1 MNTKNRIMKTILTYD
16 LRIQQSL
23 ILLFLAT
30 ILAAII
36 TKQEFLGVVI
46 IVEFFLIA
54 VAQYSLNIIK
64 AFSNKYIKTDS
75 RKVYVFISTYVVIG
89 FLILILSSLFKFED
103 TEQNLKNIFELMVM
117 SWIFLSPI
125 LIIQSLMISSFDAK
139 NSLNEQP

>member
-1 MNTKNRIMKTILTYD
+1 MKTILTYD
-16 LRIQQSL
+16 LRIQQTL

-36 TKQEFLGVVI
+36 TQQEFLGVVI

-64 AFSNKYIKTDS
+64 TFSKKYVKTDS

-125 LIIQSLMISSFDAK
+125 LIIQSLMLSFFDAK
-139 NSLNEQP
+139 NIVNEQP

>member
-1 MNTKNRIMKTILTYD
+1 MKTILTYD

-64 AFSNKYIKTDS
+64 TFSNKYVKTDS
-75 RKVYVFISTYVVIG
+75 RKVYVFISSYVVIG

-103 TEQNLKNIFELMVM
+103 TKQNLKNIFELMVM

-125 LIIQSLMISSFDAK
+125 LIIQSLMISFFDAK
-139 NSLNEQP
+139 NNLNEQP

>member
-1 MNTKNRIMKTILTYD
+1 MKTILTYD

-64 AFSNKYIKTDS
+64 TFSNKYVKTDS
-75 RKVYVFISTYVVIG
+75 RKVYVFISSYVVIG

-103 TEQNLKNIFELMVM
+103 TKQNMKNIFELMVM

-125 LIIQSLMISSFDAK
+125 LIIQSLMISFFDAK
-139 NSLNEQP
+139 NSINEQP

>member
-1 MNTKNRIMKTILTYD
+1 MKTILTYD
-16 LRIQQSL
+16 LRIQQTL

-36 TKQEFLGVVI
+36 TKQEFLGVII

-54 VAQYSLNIIK
+54 IAQYSLNIIK
-64 AFSNKYIKTDS
+64 TFSKKYVKTDS

-117 SWIFLSPI
+117 SWIFLSPV
-125 LIIQSLMISSFDAK
+125 LIIQSLMISFFDAK
-139 NSLNEQP
+139 NIVNEQP

>member
-1 MNTKNRIMKTILTYD
+1 MKTILTYD

-64 AFSNKYIKTDS
+64 AFSKKYVKTDS

-103 TEQNLKNIFELMVM
+103 TKQNLKNIFELMVM

-125 LIIQSLMISSFDAK
+125 LIIQSLMISFFDVK

>member
-1 MNTKNRIMKTILTYD
+1 MKTILTYD

-36 TKQEFLGVVI
+36 TKQEFLGVII

-54 VAQYSLNIIK
+54 VVQYSLNIIK
-64 AFSNKYIKTDS
+64 AFSNKYVKTDS

-89 FLILILSSLFKFED
+89 FLILIFSSLFKFED

-125 LIIQSLMISSFDAK
+125 LIIQSLMISFFDAK

>member
-1 MNTKNRIMKTILTYD
+1 MKTILTYD
-16 LRIQQSL
+16 LKIQQTL

-36 TKQEFLGVVI
+36 TKQEFLGVII

-54 VAQYSLNIIK
+54 IAQYSLNIIK
-64 AFSNKYIKTDS
+64 TFSKKYVKTDS

-125 LIIQSLMISSFDAK
+125 LIIQSLMISFFDAK

>member
-1 MNTKNRIMKTILTYD
+1 MKTILTYD
-16 LRIQQSL
+16 LRIQQTL

-36 TKQEFLGVVI
+36 TQQEFLGVVI

-64 AFSNKYIKTDS
+64 TFSKKYVKTDS

-125 LIIQSLMISSFDAK
+125 LIIQSLMISFFDAK
-139 NSLNEQP
+139 NIVNEQP

>member
-1 MNTKNRIMKTILTYD
+1 MKTILTYD
-16 LRIQQSL
+16 LRIQQTL

-36 TKQEFLGVVI
+36 TQQESLWIVI
-46 IVEFFLIA
+46 VIEFFLIA
-54 VAQYSLNIIK
+54 FAQYSLNIIK
-64 AFSNKYIKTDS
+64 TFSKKYVKTDS

-125 LIIQSLMISSFDAK
+125 LIIQSLMISFFDAK
-139 NSLNEQP
+139 NIVNEQP

>member
-1 MNTKNRIMKTILTYD
+1 MNTKNRTMKTILIYD

-36 TKQEFLGVVI
+36 TKQQFLGVVI

-64 AFSNKYIKTDS
+64 TFSNKYVKTDS
-75 RKVYVFISTYVVIG
+75 RKVYVFISSYVVIG

-103 TEQNLKNIFELMVM
+103 TKQNLKNIFELMVM

-125 LIIQSLMISSFDAK
+125 LIIQSLMISFFDAK

>member
-1 MNTKNRIMKTILTYD
+1 MKTILTYD

-30 ILAAII
+30 ILTAII
-36 TKQEFLGVVI
+36 IKQEFLGVVI

-54 VAQYSLNIIK
+54 IAQYSLNIIK
-64 AFSNKYIKTDS
+64 TFSKKYVKTDS

-117 SWIFLSPI
+117 SWIFLSPV
-125 LIIQSLMISSFDAK
+125 LIIQSLMISFFDAK
-139 NSLNEQP
+139 NSLN

>member
-1 MNTKNRIMKTILTYD
+1 MKTILTYD

-64 AFSNKYIKTDS
+64 AFSKKYVKTDS

-103 TEQNLKNIFELMVM
+103 TKQNLKNIFELMVM

-125 LIIQSLMISSFDAK
+125 LIIQSLMISFFDAK

>member
-1 MNTKNRIMKTILTYD
+1 MKTFLTYD
-16 LRIQQSL
+16 LRIQQTL
-23 ILLFLAT
+23 ILMFLAT

-36 TKQEFLGVVI
+36 TQQESLWIVI
-46 IVEFFLIA
+46 VIEFFLIA
-54 VAQYSLNIIK
+54 FAQYSLNIIK
-64 AFSNKYIKTDS
+64 TFSKKYVKTDS

-125 LIIQSLMISSFDAK
+125 LIIQSLMISFFDAK
-139 NSLNEQP
+139 NIVNEQP

>member
-1 MNTKNRIMKTILTYD
+1 MKTILTYD

-36 TKQEFLGVVI
+36 TKQEFLGVII

-54 VAQYSLNIIK
+54 IAQYSLNIIK
-64 AFSNKYIKTDS
+64 TFSKKYVKTDS

-125 LIIQSLMISSFDAK
+125 LIIQSLMISFFDAK

>member
-1 MNTKNRIMKTILTYD
+1 MKTILTYD

-36 TKQEFLGVVI
+36 TKQEFLGVII

-54 VAQYSLNIIK
+54 IAQYSLNIIK
-64 AFSNKYIKTDS
+64 TFSKKYVKTDS

-117 SWIFLSPI
+117 SWIFLSPV
-125 LIIQSLMISSFDAK
+125 LIIQSLMISFFDAK

>member
-1 MNTKNRIMKTILTYD
+1 MKTILTYD

-36 TKQEFLGVVI
+36 TKQEFLGVII

-54 VAQYSLNIIK
+54 IAQYSLNIIK
-64 AFSNKYIKTDS
+64 TFSKKYVKTDS

-117 SWIFLSPI
+117 SWIFLSPV
-125 LIIQSLMISSFDAK
+125 LIIQSLMISFFDAK
-139 NSLNEQP
+139 NIVNEQP

>member
-1 MNTKNRIMKTILTYD
+1 MKTVLTYD

-36 TKQEFLGVVI
+36 TKQEFLGVII

-64 AFSNKYIKTDS
+64 AFSKKYVKTDS
-75 RKVYVFISTYVVIG
+75 REVYVFISTYVVIG

-103 TEQNLKNIFELMVM
+103 T
-117 SWIFLSPI
+117 
-125 LIIQSLMISSFDAK
+125 
-139 NSLNEQP
+139 

>member
-1 MNTKNRIMKTILTYD
+1 MKTILTYD

-36 TKQEFLGVVI
+36 TKQEFLGVII

-54 VAQYSLNIIK
+54 IAQYSLNIIK
-64 AFSNKYIKTDS
+64 TFSKKYVKTDS
-75 RKVYVFISTYVVIG
+75 RKVYIFISTYVVIG

-117 SWIFLSPI
+117 SWIFLSQV
-125 LIIQSLMISSFDAK
+125 LIIQSLMISFFDAK
-139 NSLNEQP
+139 NIVNEQP

>member
-1 MNTKNRIMKTILTYD
+1 MKTIFTYD

-54 VAQYSLNIIK
+54 VTQYSLNIIK
-64 AFSNKYIKTDS
+64 AFSNKYVKTDS

-103 TEQNLKNIFELMVM
+103 TEQNVKNIFELMVM

-125 LIIQSLMISSFDAK
+125 LIIQSLMISFFDAK

>member
-1 MNTKNRIMKTILTYD
+1 MKTILTYD

-36 TKQEFLGVVI
+36 TKQEFLGVII

-54 VAQYSLNIIK
+54 IAQYSLNIIK
-64 AFSNKYIKTDS
+64 TFSKKYVKTDS

-125 LIIQSLMISSFDAK
+125 LIIQPLMISFFDAK